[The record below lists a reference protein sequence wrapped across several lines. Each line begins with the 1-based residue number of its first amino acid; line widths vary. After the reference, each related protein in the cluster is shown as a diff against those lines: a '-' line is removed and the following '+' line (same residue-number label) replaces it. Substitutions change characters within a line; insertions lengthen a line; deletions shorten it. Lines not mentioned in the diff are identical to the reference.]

1 MHTGMDKVYLPVS
14 NLESACSAPNMI
26 DFLIIAVML
35 GIFASL
41 GSGLYFL
48 VRDRGNTERTVIS
61 LTIRVALAI
70 ALLILLAVGFIS
82 RYS

>member
-1 MHTGMDKVYLPVS
+1 
-14 NLESACSAPNMI
+14 MI

-82 RYS
+82 KYS